1 MSSLAA
7 VSTSITLMLH
17 HDHRMLPPLQQTL
30 QLPSL
35 PALSHEQLQRC
46 WRRKCVRRCWGQLAR
61 LLVRACLRTRPGLP
75 PHPSWPSCLCGIAM
89 AGHKCSK
96 LCAAVIVSGNDT
108 MHQHMAVQTS

>member
-1 MSSLAA
+1 MREAVLGTAGTAA
-7 VSTSITLMLH
+7 G
-17 HDHRMLPPLQQTL
+17 
-30 QLPSL
+30 
-35 PALSHEQLQRC
+35 A
-46 WRRKCVRRCWGQLAR
+46 
-61 LLVRACLRTRPGLP
+61 GLP